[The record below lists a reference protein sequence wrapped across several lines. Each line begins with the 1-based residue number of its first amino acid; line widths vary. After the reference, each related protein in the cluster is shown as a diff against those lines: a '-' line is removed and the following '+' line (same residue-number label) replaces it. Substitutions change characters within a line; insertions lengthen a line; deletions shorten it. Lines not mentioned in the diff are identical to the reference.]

1 MKPMT
6 RDEVRSLDGKAI
18 HDYGIPG
25 VVLMENAGRGATD
38 VAQAMIAGIDAPRV
52 AILCGRGNNGGDGF
66 VMARHLHNRG
76 IPVETFYTARI
87 ADAGDGEGAVNMRIV
102 QAMGLPL
109 AEVVT
114 AEDVA
119 ALSKQLGEYDLIV
132 DALLGTGL
140 TGDVREPL
148 RSLIEAVNASGRPV
162 LAADIPSGLDCDTGA
177 PLGVAVRATRTVT
190 FAAVKVG
197 FSTPQGIEHCG
208 PVTLVDIGAPR
219 CLVE

>member
-38 VAQAMIAGIDAPRV
+38 VAQAMIAGIDASRV
-52 AILCGRGNNGGDGF
+52 AILCGKGNNGGDGF

-76 IPVETFYTARI
+76 IPVETFYTGRI
-87 ADAGDGEGAVNMRIV
+87 ADAGEGEGAVNMRIV
-102 QAMGLPL
+102 KAMGLPL
-109 AEVVT
+109 AEVVS

-119 ALSKQLGEYDLIV
+119 ALGKRLGDYDLIV

-140 TGDVREPL
+140 TGEVREPL

-162 LAADIPSGLDCDTGA
+162 LAVDIPSGLDCDTGA
-177 PLGVAVRATRTVT
+177 PLGMAVRGTRTVT
-190 FAAVKVG
+190 FAATKVG
-197 FSTPQGIEHCG
+197 FTTPQGMEHCG